1 MTGKVV
7 TFGEIMLRLAT
18 NRRERFTQAREF
30 EVTYGGGECNVAVS
44 LAHFGLDAYYV
55 SAIPDNDIG
64 QACVNY
70 IRQWGVD
77 TSFVLRQG
85 DRLGIYF
92 LESGAAMRASKVIY
106 DRAGA
111 AIAELKT
118 GEVDWEKVFSGKDWF
133 HFTGITPAISK
144 SAAEV
149 TEEAAK
155 AAREM
160 GLTVSADMNYR
171 KNLWSPEEAQATM
184 KPLMRYVDIVIGN
197 EEDAEKSL
205 GVAAEGVDVTSGEI
219 DADAYRN
226 VVETLAERY
235 GFKKVGITL
244 RESHSADDNDW
255 SAVYFDGSE
264 VLMGRK
270 YPVRIVDR
278 VGGGDAFSAGLIYG
292 NLRDGWS
299 SRQTLDFAVASS
311 ALAHTFHGDFNLV
324 SVSEVMAVAGGDTSG
339 RVQR

>member
-1 MTGKVV
+1 MAGKVV

-44 LAHFGLDAYYV
+44 LAIFGVDSYYV
-55 SAIPDNDIG
+55 SAIPNNDIG
-64 QACVNY
+64 QACINY
-70 IRQWGVD
+70 VRQWGVD
-77 TSFVLRQG
+77 TSYVLRQG
-85 DRLGIYF
+85 KRLGIYF

-111 AIAELKT
+111 AISELKT
-118 GEVDWEKVFSGKDWF
+118 GQVDWESVFSGKDWF

-149 TEEAAK
+149 TTEAAR
-155 AAREM
+155 AAREL

-171 KNLWSPEEAQATM
+171 RNLWSAEEAQATM
-184 KPLMRYVDIVIGN
+184 KPLMQYVDIAIGN

-205 GVAAEGVDVTSGEI
+205 GVAAEGVDVTSGEL
-219 DADAYRN
+219 DVEVYRN
-226 VVETLAERY
+226 VVNTLVERF

-255 SAVYFDGSE
+255 SAVYFDGRE
-264 VLMGRK
+264 VLVGRK

-278 VGGGDAFSAGLIYG
+278 VGGGDAFSAGIIYG
-292 NLRDGWS
+292 NLQDGWS
-299 SRQTLDFAVASS
+299 SRQTLDFAVAAS

-324 SVSEVMAVAGGDTSG
+324 TVSEVMAVAGGDTSG